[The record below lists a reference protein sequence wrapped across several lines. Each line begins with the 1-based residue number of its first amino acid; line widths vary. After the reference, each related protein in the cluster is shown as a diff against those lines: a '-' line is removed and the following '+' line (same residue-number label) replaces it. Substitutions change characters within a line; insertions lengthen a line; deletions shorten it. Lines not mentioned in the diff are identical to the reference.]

1 MKTILKVCA
10 ATFLFSLPAM
20 AADQEVGFPEE
31 GPLITLTIPDGWLH
45 EYQGGMLHAASSQD
59 LDTMT
64 MMTVKPLTATKKQ
77 GSEAVA
83 EIKEELAKSY
93 GENIEYDKIEEGGTS
108 NLGYYVLNAE
118 AKVHSANEGDVTSFI
133 NSLIVTMPDSD
144 ELLLVQFASTAAGSK
159 KNGEAIGEIIQ
170 SFKKVE

>member
-1 MKTILKVCA
+1 
-10 ATFLFSLPAM
+10 
-20 AADQEVGFPEE
+20 
-31 GPLITLTIPDGWLH
+31 
-45 EYQGGMLHAASSQD
+45 
-59 LDTMT
+59 

-118 AKVHSANEGDVTSFI
+118 AKVQDVTSFI
-133 NSLIVTMPDSD
+133 NSLIVTLPDSD

-170 SFKKVE
+170 SLKKVE

>member
-1 MKTILKVCA
+1 MKTILKICA
-10 ATFLFSLPAM
+10 ATFLFCLPAM

-31 GPLITLTIPDGWLH
+31 GPLISLTIPDGWLH

-118 AKVHSANEGDVTSFI
+118 AKVQDVTSFI
-133 NSLIVTMPDSD
+133 NSLIVTLPDSD

-170 SFKKVE
+170 SLKKVE

>member
-1 MKTILKVCA
+1 MKTILKICA
-10 ATFLFSLPAM
+10 ATFLFCLPAM

-31 GPLITLTIPDGWLH
+31 GPLISLTIPDGWLH

-118 AKVHSANEGDVTSFI
+118 AKVQDVTSFI
-133 NSLIVTMPDSD
+133 NSLIVTLPDSD

-159 KNGEAIGEIIQ
+159 KNGEAIGELIQ
-170 SFKKVE
+170 SLKKVE

>member
-1 MKTILKVCA
+1 MKTILKICA
-10 ATFLFSLPAM
+10 ATFLFCLPAM

-31 GPLITLTIPDGWLH
+31 GPLISLTIPDGWLH

-93 GENIEYDKIEEGGTS
+93 GENIEYDKGIT
-108 NLGYYVLNAE
+108 
-118 AKVHSANEGDVTSFI
+118 
-133 NSLIVTMPDSD
+133 
-144 ELLLVQFASTAAGSK
+144 GSSSQ
-159 KNGEAIGEIIQ
+159 A
-170 SFKKVE
+170 

>member
-1 MKTILKVCA
+1 MKTILKICA
-10 ATFLFSLPAM
+10 ATVLFCLHAM

-31 GPLITLTIPDGWLH
+31 GPLISLTIPDGWLH

-118 AKVHSANEGDVTSFI
+118 AKVQDVTSFI
-133 NSLIVTMPDSD
+133 NSLIVTLPDSD

-170 SFKKVE
+170 SLKKVE

>member
-31 GPLITLTIPDGWLH
+31 GPLISLTIPDGWLH

-118 AKVHSANEGDVTSFI
+118 AKVQDVTSFI
-133 NSLIVTMPDSD
+133 NSLIVTLPDSD

-170 SFKKVE
+170 SLKKVE

>member
-1 MKTILKVCA
+1 MKTILKFCA
-10 ATFLFSLPAM
+10 ATFLFCLPAM

-31 GPLITLTIPDGWLH
+31 GPLISLTIPDGWLH

-118 AKVHSANEGDVTSFI
+118 AKVQDVTSFI
-133 NSLIVTMPDSD
+133 NSLIVTLPDSD

-170 SFKKVE
+170 SLKKVE